1 MQIIKIDSL
10 IQNDKPMPVITA
22 LGEPAI
28 KLNPLVQTIN
38 HVVGAPLPEFS
49 IDGNA
54 SSTALSFNNITPTPA
69 SNATLQR
76 NEAGESYIN
85 INQVVYSSSYRL
97 PVNQDACIIVEFKL
111 NSSNND
117 RIVSIGTT
125 AKLNFVLEQTL
136 NTILVSG
143 TSTTGG
149 VLGTKVNVT
158 SAHNVGINKLAVLL
172 KAGGQ
177 SKVVYNGTTFDLD
190 SIQPNAGGST
200 SLNGSGKEKTSIINT
215 DFYNVAVYEG
225 VTPSVAALVEYTK

>member
-10 IQNDKPMPVITA
+10 IQNDKPMPVITV

-28 KLNPLVQTIN
+28 KLSPLVQTIN
-38 HVVGAPLPEFS
+38 HVVGASLPEFN

-54 SSTALSFNNITPTPA
+54 SSTALSFKNITPTPA

-76 NEAGESYIN
+76 NEDGESYIN
-85 INQVVYSSSYRL
+85 INQLVYDSSYDL
-97 PVNQDACIIVEFKL
+97 PPNQDACIIVEFKL
-111 NSSNND
+111 NNNENN

-125 AKLNFVLEQTL
+125 SKLDFVLEQSL

-143 TSTTGG
+143 ASPDSP
-149 VLGTKVNVT
+149 VGTRVNIT
-158 SAHNVGINKLAVLL
+158 SAHNEGLNKLAVLL
-172 KAGGQ
+172 KSTG
-177 SKVVYNGTTFDLD
+177 SKVVYNGTTFDLE
-190 SIQPNAGGST
+190 STLPIAGGSI
-200 SLNGSGKEKTSIINT
+200 SLNGSGKAKTSTLNT

>member
-10 IQNDKPMPVITA
+10 IQNDKSMPVITV

-38 HVVGAPLPEFS
+38 HVVGTSLPEFS

-54 SSTALSFNNITPTPA
+54 GSTALSFKNITLTPA

-97 PVNQDACIIVEFKL
+97 PANTDVCIVVEFKL

-125 AKLNFVLEQTL
+125 SKLDFVLEQSL
-136 NTILVSG
+136 NTILVAG
-143 TSTTGG
+143 TSTTNGAI
-149 VLGTKVNVT
+149 GTKVDVT
-158 SAHNVGINKLAVLL
+158 AAHNAGLNKIAVLL
-172 KAGGQ
+172 KSTG
-177 SKVVYNGTTFDLD
+177 SKVVYNGTTFDLE

-200 SLNGSGKEKTSIINT
+200 SLNGASKTKTSIINT